1 MIRAVTKYGMPVFR
15 YSFFFPERQ
24 KVNNLHDIFLSRAEM
39 SWIRQESF
47 SVLYNSREQSIIE
60 LICLWN
66 IVVLVD
72 IRKEIHG
79 T

>member
-1 MIRAVTKYGMPVFR
+1 MPVFR
-15 YSFFFPERQ
+15 YSFFFPEKQ
-24 KVNNLHDIFLSRAEM
+24 KVNNLHDMFLSRAEM
-39 SWIRQESF
+39 IWIRQESF
-47 SVLYNSREQSIIE
+47 GVLYNSREQSITE

>member
-1 MIRAVTKYGMPVFR
+1 
-15 YSFFFPERQ
+15 
-24 KVNNLHDIFLSRAEM
+24 M

-47 SVLYNSREQSIIE
+47 GVLYNSREQSIIE

>member
-1 MIRAVTKYGMPVFR
+1 MPVFR
-15 YSFFFPERQ
+15 YSFFFLEKQ
-24 KVNNLHDIFLSRAEM
+24 KVNNLHDMFLSRVEM

-47 SVLYNSREQSIIE
+47 GVLYNSREQSIIE